1 MAFVAA
7 ALPYLQV
14 AGAVI
19 SAIGMLQQGET
30 AARQG
35 EQAKAAADYN
45 ATISAQNAAVA
56 RQSAADKAR
65 QADRETYLRLGSI
78 RANQGAAGG
87 AAGEGSVLDVLGD
100 VAAQSELERQHIIY
114 SGEMQARGFTN
125 DASLETF
132 SGNTKLEA
140 GRTAQSSSYWRA
152 GAELLGGAT
161 SPSTSST
168 QLTRS

>member
-1 MAFVAA
+1 MTFMAAV
-7 ALPYLQV
+7 LPYLQV

-19 SAIGMLQQGET
+19 SAVGMLQQGEA

-45 ATISAQNAAVA
+45 ATISTQNAAIA
-56 RQSAADKAR
+56 RQNAADKAR

-78 RANQGAAGG
+78 RANQGASGG
-87 AAGEGSVLDVLGD
+87 SMEGSVLDVLGD

-132 SGNTKLEA
+132 SGNAKLAA
-140 GRTAQSSSYWRA
+140 GKTTQSSSYWRA
-152 GAELLGGAT
+152 GSELLGGAVAYNRAN
-161 SPSTSST
+161 T